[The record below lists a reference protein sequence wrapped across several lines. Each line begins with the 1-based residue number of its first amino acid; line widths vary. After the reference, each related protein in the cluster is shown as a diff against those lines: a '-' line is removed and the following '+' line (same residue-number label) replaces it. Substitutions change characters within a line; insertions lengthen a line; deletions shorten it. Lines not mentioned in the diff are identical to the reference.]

1 MIRYYIILFVLL
13 VTNITIK
20 AQTPDLVNFQ
30 GIARDA
36 SGNILPNKNISVRL
50 SIINDN
56 TSGNLLY
63 SETRNITT
71 NILGYFNIII
81 GGSGAISTSGV
92 FSDIDW
98 SSENKF
104 LKTEI
109 DPNGGSS
116 FINLGTTQLISVPY
130 ALNSKT
136 AEELSPEAKINL
148 NNISQ
153 NGALAGQVI
162 KWDGTNWV
170 ATQDLQSTTGS
181 NLMAGTGLFI
191 DNNNIIYNIGDGDSS
206 STNEL
211 QTLNLTG
218 TTLSL
223 SNGNS
228 VMLPT
233 GTTYSAGSGIS
244 ITGNTIAAI
253 DNSATNEFQ
262 TISKAGS
269 TITLSNGG
277 GSISDRDSQTLS
289 ISGTTLSISGGN
301 NVTLPTGTTY
311 SAGSGISIT
320 GNTIVAIDNSA
331 TNEIQTISKAGS
343 TITLSNGGGSI
354 SDRDSQTLSISGTT
368 LSISGGNNV
377 TLPTGTTYSAGSGI
391 SITGNTIAA
400 TDSSTTNEFQTISKA
415 GSTITLSNGG
425 GSISD
430 RDSQTLSISGTTLSI
445 SGGNNVT
452 LPTGTT
458 YNAGSGISIS
468 GNTIAATDS
477 STTNEIQTISKSG
490 STITLSNGGGSISD
504 ADAQTLSISGTT
516 LSISGGNN
524 VTLPTGTTYNAGSG
538 ISISGNTIAATDSST
553 TNEIQTISKSGSTIT
568 LSNGGGSISDADA
581 QTLSISGTTLSISGG
596 NNVTLPTGTTYNAGS
611 GISISGNTIAATD
624 SSTTNEI
631 QTISKSGSTITLS
644 NGGGSISDA
653 DAQTLSIS
661 GTTLSISGGN
671 NVTLPTGT
679 TYNAGSGI
687 SISGNTI
694 SNIGDN
700 DASNDITTST
710 TAGGDLSG
718 TYPNPNVVKIQNRT
732 VSSTAPTNGQVLQ
745 WNQTTSRWEP
755 TTISGGA
762 SLWTANGN
770 DIYNNN
776 TQNVG
781 IGINPPLAKL
791 HISSNSN
798 NTTEGLLIEET
809 ENDTNRVGFKNTNG
823 DGWMLKAYT
832 GGTATNSSFSVFSV
846 KGGGNILRMSGDGNS
861 YFSGAVFTSCGMP
874 SCSDVRYKKDIY
886 KINNSLS
893 NLMKIRGVNY
903 YFKYNDFKDKNF
915 SKEKQIGFIAQ
926 EIETIFPELVFTDED
941 GYKSVDYA
949 KITPVLVEAIKELK
963 NEIDGLRN
971 ENNTLKAEIN
981 DRLLNLEKVIL
992 L

>member
-1 MIRYYIILFVLL
+1 MIKYYIILFVLL

-81 GGSGAISTSGV
+81 GGSGATSTSGF

-104 LKTEI
+104 LRTEI

-320 GNTIVAIDNSA
+320 GNTIAAIDNSA

-430 RDSQTLSISGTTLSI
+430 RDS
-445 SGGNNVT
+445 
-452 LPTGTT
+452 
-458 YNAGSGISIS
+458 
-468 GNTIAATDS
+468 
-477 STTNEIQTISKSG
+477 
-490 STITLSNGGGSISD
+490 
-504 ADAQTLSISGTT
+504 QTLSISGTT

-832 GGTATNSSFSVFSV
+832 GGTAANSSFSIFSV

-971 ENNTLKAEIN
+971 ENNSLKAEIN

-992 L
+992 LQNSFSKTEK

>member
-1 MIRYYIILFVLL
+1 MIKYYIILFVLL

-81 GGSGAISTSGV
+81 GGSGATSTSGF

-104 LKTEI
+104 LRTEI

-320 GNTIVAIDNSA
+320 GNTIAAIDNSA

-354 SDRDSQTLSISGTT
+354 SDRDS
-368 LSISGGNNV
+368 
-377 TLPTGTTYSAGSGI
+377 
-391 SITGNTIAA
+391 
-400 TDSSTTNEFQTISKA
+400 
-415 GSTITLSNGG
+415 
-425 GSISD
+425 
-430 RDSQTLSISGTTLSI
+430 
-445 SGGNNVT
+445 
-452 LPTGTT
+452 
-458 YNAGSGISIS
+458 
-468 GNTIAATDS
+468 
-477 STTNEIQTISKSG
+477 
-490 STITLSNGGGSISD
+490 
-504 ADAQTLSISGTT
+504 
-516 LSISGGNN
+516 
-524 VTLPTGTTYNAGSG
+524 
-538 ISISGNTIAATDSST
+538 
-553 TNEIQTISKSGSTIT
+553 
-568 LSNGGGSISDADA
+568 

-832 GGTATNSSFSVFSV
+832 GGTAANSSFSIFSV

-971 ENNTLKAEIN
+971 ENNSLKAEIN

-992 L
+992 LQNSFSKTEK